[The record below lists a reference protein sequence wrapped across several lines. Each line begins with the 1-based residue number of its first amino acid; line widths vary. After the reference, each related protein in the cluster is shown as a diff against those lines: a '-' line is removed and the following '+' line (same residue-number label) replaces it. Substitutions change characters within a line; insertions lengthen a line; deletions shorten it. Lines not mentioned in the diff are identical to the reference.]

1 MKELQE
7 RELRKL
13 RELSNKCSAN
23 KKTQEYVH
31 EVCLRIKELLIHYAR
46 DTKQDT
52 RKVLEK
58 YLGHTAAPA
67 NFSTGQIPAK
77 YIAKAIEA
85 GNIRERITLIMNFC
99 MSGCAVILW
108 ALEKNKYFTQASI
121 DVLHKRLYNLTGIHD
136 IAKINKYMKRCE
148 RKGCILPCKFIS
160 LASDG
165 AVSASRMSAYPLNN
179 ALREPRVKKIDRYYV
194 KVKDVYPKLSKYELE
209 YIKVNCKYEIKNNN
223 NKLQWISG
231 LQYWEVNENNFY
243 IKLMRQY
250 KQMVVCGP
258 SGNTDLNLSIFRLFD
273 NFDINLAIFACISQ
287 MCNTPDHSPC
297 EILLAALPYGLDE
310 LDDWTIDQ
318 DSFKYIYKKLKM
330 YSSK

>member
-1 MKELQE
+1 MKELEE

-13 RELSNKCSAN
+13 RKLSNKCSAN
-23 KKTQEYVH
+23 KKVQEYVRD
-31 EVCLRIKELLIHYAR
+31 VCFRIRELLIHYAA
-46 DTKQDT
+46 DTKQNV

-67 NFSTGQIPAK
+67 SFSTGQIPVK
-77 YIAKAIEA
+77 YITKAIDA

-99 MSGCAVILW
+99 MSGCSVILW

-121 DVLHKRLYNLTGIHD
+121 DILHKRLYNLTGIHD
-136 IAKINKYMKRCE
+136 IAKIVKYMKNCE
-148 RKGCILPCKFIS
+148 RKGCILPCKFVS

-179 ALREPRVKKIDRYYV
+179 ALREPRLKKIDRYFV

-209 YIKVNCKYEIKNNN
+209 YIKVDCKDEMKNNR
-223 NKLQWISG
+223 LQWISG
-231 LQYWEVNENNFY
+231 LQYWEVNESNFY
-243 IKLMRQY
+243 IKLMRHH

-258 SGNTDLNLSIFRLFD
+258 SGNTDLNLSIFSLFD

-297 EILLAALPYGLDE
+297 EILLAALPYGLD
-310 LDDWTIDQ
+310 DWAIDQ

>member
-1 MKELQE
+1 MKELEE

-13 RELSNKCSAN
+13 RKLSNKCSAN
-23 KKTQEYVH
+23 KKVQEYVRD
-31 EVCLRIKELLIHYAR
+31 VCFRIRELLIHYAA
-46 DTKQDT
+46 DTKQNV

-67 NFSTGQIPAK
+67 SFSTGQIPVK
-77 YIAKAIEA
+77 YITKAIDT

-99 MSGCAVILW
+99 MSGCSVILW

-121 DVLHKRLYNLTGIHD
+121 NVLHKRLYNLTGIHD
-136 IAKINKYMKRCE
+136 IAKIVKYMKNCE
-148 RKGCILPCKFIS
+148 RKGCILPCKFVS

-179 ALREPRVKKIDRYYV
+179 ALREPRLKKIDRYFV

-209 YIKVNCKYEIKNNN
+209 YIKVDCKDEMKN

-231 LQYWEVNENNFY
+231 LQYWEVNESNFY
-243 IKLMRQY
+243 IKLMRQH

-297 EILLAALPYGLDE
+297 EILLAALPYGLD
-310 LDDWTIDQ
+310 DWAIDQ
-318 DSFKYIYKKLKM
+318 DSFKYIYKKLKL

>member
-1 MKELQE
+1 MKELEE

-13 RELSNKCSAN
+13 RKLSNKCSAN
-23 KKTQEYVH
+23 KKVQEYVRD
-31 EVCLRIKELLIHYAR
+31 VCFRIRELLIHYAA
-46 DTKQDT
+46 DTKQNV

-67 NFSTGQIPAK
+67 SFSTGQIPVK
-77 YIAKAIEA
+77 YITKAIDT

-99 MSGCAVILW
+99 MSGCSVILW

-121 DVLHKRLYNLTGIHD
+121 DILHKRLYNLTGIHD
-136 IAKINKYMKRCE
+136 IAKIVKYMKNCE
-148 RKGCILPCKFIS
+148 RKGCILPCKFVS

-179 ALREPRVKKIDRYYV
+179 ALREPRLKKIDRYFV

-209 YIKVNCKYEIKNNN
+209 YIMVDCKDEMKN
-223 NKLQWISG
+223 NKLHWISG
-231 LQYWEVNENNFY
+231 LQYWEVNESNFY
-243 IKLMRQY
+243 IKLMRHH
-250 KQMVVCGP
+250 KQIVVCGP

-297 EILLAALPYGLDE
+297 EILLAALPYGLD
-310 LDDWTIDQ
+310 DWTIDQ

>member
-1 MKELQE
+1 MKELEE

-13 RELSNKCSAN
+13 RKLSNKCSAN
-23 KKTQEYVH
+23 KKVQEYARD
-31 EVCLRIKELLIHYAR
+31 VCFRIRELLIHYAG
-46 DTKQDT
+46 DSKQDV

-67 NFSTGQIPAK
+67 SFSTGQIPVK
-77 YIAKAIEA
+77 YITKAIDA
-85 GNIRERITLIMNFC
+85 GNVRERITLIMNFC
-99 MSGCAVILW
+99 MSGCSVILW

-121 DVLHKRLYNLTGIHD
+121 DVLRKRLYNLTGIHN
-136 IAKINKYMKRCE
+136 IAKINKYMKNCE
-148 RKGCILPCKFIS
+148 RKGCILPCKFVS

-179 ALREPRVKKIDRYYV
+179 VLREPRLKKIDRYFV

-209 YIKVNCKYEIKNNN
+209 YIKVDCKDEMKNNR
-223 NKLQWISG
+223 LQWISG
-231 LQYWEVNENNFY
+231 LQYWEVNESNFY
-243 IKLMRQY
+243 IKLMRHH

-273 NFDINLAIFACISQ
+273 NFDVNLAIFACISQ

-297 EILLAALPYGLDE
+297 EILLAALPYGLD
-310 LDDWTIDQ
+310 DWTIDQ
-318 DSFKYIYKKLKM
+318 DSFKYIYKKLKL
-330 YSSK
+330 YSHK

>member
-1 MKELQE
+1 MKELEE

-13 RELSNKCSAN
+13 RKLRKLSNKCSAN
-23 KKTQEYVH
+23 KKVQEYVRD
-31 EVCLRIKELLIHYAR
+31 VCFRIRELLIHYAA
-46 DTKQDT
+46 DTKQNV

-67 NFSTGQIPAK
+67 SFSTGQIPVK
-77 YIAKAIEA
+77 YITKAIDT

-99 MSGCAVILW
+99 MSGCSVILW

-121 DVLHKRLYNLTGIHD
+121 DILHKRLYNLTGIHD
-136 IAKINKYMKRCE
+136 IAKIVKYMKNCE
-148 RKGCILPCKFIS
+148 RKGCILPCKFVS

-179 ALREPRVKKIDRYYV
+179 ALREPRLKKIDRYFV

-209 YIKVNCKYEIKNNN
+209 YIKVDCKDEMKN

-231 LQYWEVNENNFY
+231 LQYWKVNDNNFY
-243 IKLMRQY
+243 IKLMRHH

-297 EILLAALPYGLDE
+297 EILLAALPYGLD
-310 LDDWTIDQ
+310 DWAIDQ
-318 DSFKYIYKKLKM
+318 DSFKYIYKKLKL

>member
-1 MKELQE
+1 MKELEE

-13 RELSNKCSAN
+13 RKLSNKCSAN
-23 KKTQEYVH
+23 KKVQEYVRD
-31 EVCLRIKELLIHYAR
+31 VCFRIREILIHYAG
-46 DTKQDT
+46 DTKQDV
-52 RKVLEK
+52 RKVFEK

-67 NFSTGQIPAK
+67 SFSTGQIPVK
-77 YIAKAIEA
+77 YITKAIDA
-85 GNIRERITLIMNFC
+85 GNVRERITLIMNFC
-99 MSGCAVILW
+99 MSGCSVILW

-121 DVLHKRLYNLTGIHD
+121 DVLRKRLYNLTGIHN
-136 IAKINKYMKRCE
+136 IAKINKYMKNCE
-148 RKGCILPCKFIS
+148 RKGCILPCKFVS

-179 ALREPRVKKIDRYYV
+179 ALREPRLKKIDRYFV

-209 YIKVNCKYEIKNNN
+209 YIKVDCKDEMIN
-223 NKLQWISG
+223 NKLHWISG
-231 LQYWEVNENNFY
+231 LQYWEVNESNFY
-243 IKLMRQY
+243 IKLMRLH

-297 EILLAALPYGLDE
+297 EILLAALPYGLD
-310 LDDWTIDQ
+310 DWTIDQ

>member
-1 MKELQE
+1 MKELEE

-13 RELSNKCSAN
+13 RKLSNKCSAN
-23 KKTQEYVH
+23 KKVQEYVRD
-31 EVCLRIKELLIHYAR
+31 VCFRIRELLIHYAA
-46 DTKQDT
+46 DTKQNV

-67 NFSTGQIPAK
+67 SFSTGQIPVK
-77 YIAKAIEA
+77 YITKAIDA

-99 MSGCAVILW
+99 MSGCSVILW

-121 DVLHKRLYNLTGIHD
+121 NVLHKRLYNLTGIHD
-136 IAKINKYMKRCE
+136 IAKIVKYMKNCE
-148 RKGCILPCKFIS
+148 RKGCILPCKFVS

-179 ALREPRVKKIDRYYV
+179 ALREPRLKKIDRYFV

-209 YIKVNCKYEIKNNN
+209 YIKVDCKDEMKNNR
-223 NKLQWISG
+223 LQWISG
-231 LQYWEVNENNFY
+231 LQYWKVNESNFY
-243 IKLMRQY
+243 IKLMRQH

-310 LDDWTIDQ
+310 WAIDQ

-330 YSSK
+330 YSIK

>member
-1 MKELQE
+1 MHMKELEE

-13 RELSNKCSAN
+13 RKLSNKCSAN
-23 KKTQEYVH
+23 KKVQEYARD
-31 EVCLRIKELLIHYAR
+31 VCFRIRELLIHYAG
-46 DTKQDT
+46 DSKQDV

-67 NFSTGQIPAK
+67 SFSTGQIPVK
-77 YIAKAIEA
+77 YITKAIDA
-85 GNIRERITLIMNFC
+85 GNVRERITLIMNFC
-99 MSGCAVILW
+99 MSGCSVILW

-121 DVLHKRLYNLTGIHD
+121 DVLRKRLYNLTGIHN
-136 IAKINKYMKRCE
+136 IAKINKYMKNCE
-148 RKGCILPCKFIS
+148 RKGCILPCKFVS

-179 ALREPRVKKIDRYYV
+179 VLREPRLKKIDRYFV

-209 YIKVNCKYEIKNNN
+209 YIKVDCKDEMKNNR
-223 NKLQWISG
+223 LQWISG
-231 LQYWEVNENNFY
+231 LQYWEVNESNFY
-243 IKLMRQY
+243 IKLMRHH

-273 NFDINLAIFACISQ
+273 NFDVNLAIFACISQ

-297 EILLAALPYGLDE
+297 EILLAALPYGLD
-310 LDDWTIDQ
+310 DWTIDQ
-318 DSFKYIYKKLKM
+318 DSFKYIYKKLKL
-330 YSSK
+330 YSHK

>member
-1 MKELQE
+1 MKELELGTQ
-7 RELRKL
+7 ELRKL
-13 RELSNKCSAN
+13 RKLSNKCSAN
-23 KKTQEYVH
+23 KKVQEYVRD
-31 EVCLRIKELLIHYAR
+31 VCFRIRELLIHYAG
-46 DTKQDT
+46 DTKQDV

-67 NFSTGQIPAK
+67 SFSTGQIPVK
-77 YIAKAIEA
+77 YITKAIDA

-99 MSGCAVILW
+99 MSGCSVILW
-108 ALEKNKYFTQASI
+108 ALDKNKYFTQASI
-121 DVLHKRLYNLTGIHD
+121 DALSKRLYNLTGIHD
-136 IAKINKYMKRCE
+136 ISKIVKYMKNCE
-148 RKGCILPCKFIS
+148 RKGCILPCKFVS

-179 ALREPRVKKIDRYYV
+179 ALREPRVKKIDRYFV
-194 KVKDVYPKLSKYELE
+194 KVAEVYPKLSKHELE
-209 YIKVNCKYEIKNNN
+209 YIKVDCKDEIKNNR
-223 NKLQWISG
+223 LHWISG
-231 LQYWEVNENNFY
+231 LQYWKVNESNFY
-243 IKLMRQY
+243 IKLMRRH

-297 EILLAALPYGLDE
+297 EILLAALPYGLD
-310 LDDWTIDQ
+310 DWTIDQ
-318 DSFKYIYKKLKM
+318 DSFQYVYKKLKM

>member
-1 MKELQE
+1 MKELEE

-13 RELSNKCSAN
+13 RKLRKLSNKCSAN
-23 KKTQEYVH
+23 KKVQEYVRD
-31 EVCLRIKELLIHYAR
+31 VCFRIRELLIHYAA
-46 DTKQDT
+46 DTKQNV

-67 NFSTGQIPAK
+67 SFSTGQIPVK
-77 YIAKAIEA
+77 YITKAIDA

-99 MSGCAVILW
+99 MSGCSVILW

-121 DVLHKRLYNLTGIHD
+121 DILHKRLYNLTGIHD
-136 IAKINKYMKRCE
+136 IAKIVKYMKNCE
-148 RKGCILPCKFIS
+148 RKGCILPCKFVS

-179 ALREPRVKKIDRYYV
+179 ALREPRLKKIDRYFV

-209 YIKVNCKYEIKNNN
+209 YIKVDCKDEMKNNR
-223 NKLQWISG
+223 LQWISG
-231 LQYWEVNENNFY
+231 LQYWEVNESNFY
-243 IKLMRQY
+243 IKLMRHH

-297 EILLAALPYGLDE
+297 EILLAALPYGLD
-310 LDDWTIDQ
+310 DWTIDQ

>member
-1 MKELQE
+1 MKELEE

-13 RELSNKCSAN
+13 RKLSNKCSAN
-23 KKTQEYVH
+23 KKVQEYVRD
-31 EVCLRIKELLIHYAR
+31 VCFRIRELLIHYAG
-46 DTKQDT
+46 DTKQDV
-52 RKVLEK
+52 RKVFEK

-67 NFSTGQIPAK
+67 SFSTGQIPVK
-77 YIAKAIEA
+77 YITKAIDT

-99 MSGCAVILW
+99 MSGCSVILW

-121 DVLHKRLYNLTGIHD
+121 NVLHKRLYNLTGIHN
-136 IAKINKYMKRCE
+136 IAKINKYMKNCE
-148 RKGCILPCKFIS
+148 RKGCILPCKFVS

-179 ALREPRVKKIDRYYV
+179 ALREPRLKKIDRYFV

-209 YIKVNCKYEIKNNN
+209 YIKVDCKDEMKNNR
-223 NKLQWISG
+223 LQWISG
-231 LQYWEVNENNFY
+231 LQYWEVNESNFY
-243 IKLMRQY
+243 IKLMRHH

-273 NFDINLAIFACISQ
+273 NFDVNLAIFACISQ

-297 EILLAALPYGLDE
+297 EILLAALPYGLD
-310 LDDWTIDQ
+310 DWTIDQ
-318 DSFKYIYKKLKM
+318 DSFKYIYKKLKL
-330 YSSK
+330 YSHK

>member
-1 MKELQE
+1 MKELEE

-13 RELSNKCSAN
+13 RKLSNKCSAN
-23 KKTQEYVH
+23 KKVQEYVRD
-31 EVCLRIKELLIHYAR
+31 VCFRIRELLIHYAA
-46 DTKQDT
+46 DTKQNV

-67 NFSTGQIPAK
+67 SFSTGQIPVK
-77 YIAKAIEA
+77 YITKAIDA

-99 MSGCAVILW
+99 MSGCSVILW

-121 DVLHKRLYNLTGIHD
+121 DILHKRLYNLTGIHD
-136 IAKINKYMKRCE
+136 IAKIVKYMKNCE
-148 RKGCILPCKFIS
+148 RKGCILPCKFVS

-179 ALREPRVKKIDRYYV
+179 ALREPRLKKIDRYFV

-209 YIKVNCKYEIKNNN
+209 YIKVDCKDEMKN
-223 NKLQWISG
+223 NKLHWISG
-231 LQYWEVNENNFY
+231 LQYWKVNESNFY
-243 IKLMRQY
+243 IKLMRQH

-297 EILLAALPYGLDE
+297 EILLAALPYGLD
-310 LDDWTIDQ
+310 DWTIDQ
-318 DSFKYIYKKLKM
+318 DSFKYIYKKLKL